1 MRRGRVVATVL
12 LALVVG
18 GCAARAPLPADAV
31 NDPWE
36 PFNRKIFWFNDKVD
50 SYVLEPVAK
59 GWDWVLP
66 TPVQRSISNFFL
78 NVRFPVVDGEQRPA
92 GEARR
97 RRARRGA
104 VRDQHDRRGGWA
116 SSTRPP
122 AWACPGTT
130 RTSGRRS
137 AVWGIAPGPYLVL
150 PIFGPS
156 NPRDTVGLGVDVV
169 TSITPFFAPWS
180 ATIPARIV
188 DTINARSMVLKQ
200 IDTAKESSFDFYVF
214 VRDAYMQRRA
224 RLIADGGLGGQD
236 LGPTDDIYNLE
247 TPQ

>member
-18 GCAARAPLPADAV
+18 GCAARAPRPADAV
-31 NDPWE
+31 SDPWE

-50 SYVLEPVAK
+50 TYVLEPAAK
-59 GWDWVLP
+59 GWDWALP

-78 NVRFPVVDGEQRPA
+78 NVRFPVTMVNNVLQGKLVDGGLDMVRFGVNTTVGVGGFFDPA
-92 GEARR
+92 SRMGLPR
-97 RRARRGA
+97 
-104 VRDQHDRRGGWA
+104 HDEDFGQ
-116 SSTRPP
+116 TL
-122 AWACPGTT
+122 
-130 RTSGRRS
+130 

-169 TSITPFFAPWS
+169 TSITPFFAPWVV
-180 ATIPARIV
+180 TIPARIV